1 MNNWV
6 TVKGHTVSLEI
17 EQESERGLGFIYVKH
32 CCIYRSSLKR
42 FPAPFCQFPLL
53 HFQLALNGWSNAIRS
68 NFSSHVRL
76 LSVCPRLRTDT
87 HSSDGKVRQN
97 SVQLLWYHPFIPPS
111 FHPFILSLVFI
122 HLPLSWDT
130 AARCAPVFSY
140 LPPHLPAHGSLSTT
154 AHYFYFLTTFCLSA
168 LHNGGRDT
176 VLFLFLSLSIFI
188 SAKALFHLSICSS
201 GYQHQQEPNARSLLS
216 KQPRHSFVMQLQ
228 IKKL

>member
-42 FPAPFCQFPLL
+42 FPAPFRQFPLL

-68 NFSSHVRL
+68 NYSSHVRL

-97 SVQLLWYHPFIPPS
+97 SVQLLISPIHPSIFPPI
-111 FHPFILSLVFI
+111 HPLTGLHPSSTVLGHSCSLCSCILLPASPPAFSW
-122 HLPLSWDT
+122 LPLCNCT
-130 AARCAPVFSY
+130 LLLLFNHFS
-140 LPPHLPAHGSLSTT
+140 SLHTSQ
-154 AHYFYFLTTFCLSA
+154 LW
-168 LHNGGRDT
+168 
-176 VLFLFLSLSIFI
+176 
-188 SAKALFHLSICSS
+188 
-201 GYQHQQEPNARSLLS
+201 Q
-216 KQPRHSFVMQLQ
+216 RHSFVFVSVHFDTSQSSFLSFHLLIRLSTPKRTQ
-228 IKKL
+228 CTLIT